1 MPVPPTKIVRYLVVL
16 YKMSVIL
23 HLIMPPLPALP
34 TLGITTQ
41 FGSIYISSSLPKMAQ
56 ASIFL
61 DIYE

>member
-34 TLGITTQ
+34 TLGSTTQ
-41 FGSIYISSSLPKMAQ
+41 FGSIKLVSHCPRWPKK
-56 ASIFL
+56 L
-61 DIYE
+61 DS